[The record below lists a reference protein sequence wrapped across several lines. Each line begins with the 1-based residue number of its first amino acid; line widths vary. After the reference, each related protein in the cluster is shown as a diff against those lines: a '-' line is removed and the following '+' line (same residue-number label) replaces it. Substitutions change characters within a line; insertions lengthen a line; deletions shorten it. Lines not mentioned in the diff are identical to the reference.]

1 MADVLE
7 ACAPHSVDTPHK
19 GRQRRAK
26 LDFNVLNDAR
36 LKIRKLAKKAGIDF
50 TYEEH
55 GYPHFYYIDDKSKS
69 GVFEI
74 SGQRVRQML
83 DYAVSSDLSA
93 LKAGESQV
101 TKLFTPRGQTR
112 GVLTCVDADTFRL
125 SVPVGKAGHRGRMAA
140 RSLRRIRVLQPERQA
155 DFSAA
160 RAGPCVVGDLKKKPA
175 CCERCAC

>member
-50 TYEEH
+50 TYEQSS
-55 GYPHFYYIDDKSKS
+55 YPHFYYIDDKAKS

-83 DYAVSSDLSA
+83 DYASS
-93 LKAGESQV
+93 V
-101 TKLFTPRGQTR
+101 T
-112 GVLTCVDADTFRL
+112 C
-125 SVPVGKAGHRGRMAA
+125 
-140 RSLRRIRVLQPERQA
+140 LR
-155 DFSAA
+155 
-160 RAGPCVVGDLKKKPA
+160 
-175 CCERCAC
+175 